1 MDIYIM
7 LAGPRHL
14 LPENWDEHKDKYW
27 IGVDKGALRLIENNI
42 EPQLSVGDFDSTA
55 DGQFNVIEE
64 NSEKIIKLKK
74 EKDYTDAEIAL
85 HEAIKISKE
94 GKIFILGGT
103 GGRIDHLLNL
113 IYSPSNEALAPH
125 AERIRIVDQNNLI
138 RYFRPGQHT
147 IQDISGMSYVAFG
160 AITPVK
166 GLTLDDFKY
175 NLDLY
180 DQDDSFVYTSNEFTS
195 EQGNFSFEKGLVM
208 VIYSRDND

>member
-7 LAGPRHL
+7 LAGPIHL
-14 LPENWDEHKDKYW
+14 LPEKWEELRDKYW
-27 IGVDKGALRLIENNI
+27 IGVDKGALRLIESGI
-42 EPQLSVGDFDSTA
+42 EPQLSIGDFDSTA
-55 DGQFNVIEE
+55 DGQFSVIEE
-64 NSEKIIKLKK
+64 KSGKVIKLKK

-85 HEAIKISKE
+85 QEAIKISDKGE
-94 GKIFILGGT
+94 IFIFGGT

-113 IYSPSNEALAPH
+113 IYSPSNKALAPH
-125 AERIRIVDQNNLI
+125 AERIRIIDQNNLI

-147 IQDISGMSYVAFG
+147 IQTISGMPYVAFG

-166 GLTLDDFKY
+166 GLTLDNFKY

-195 EQGNFSFEKGLVM
+195 DQGSFAFAKGLVM